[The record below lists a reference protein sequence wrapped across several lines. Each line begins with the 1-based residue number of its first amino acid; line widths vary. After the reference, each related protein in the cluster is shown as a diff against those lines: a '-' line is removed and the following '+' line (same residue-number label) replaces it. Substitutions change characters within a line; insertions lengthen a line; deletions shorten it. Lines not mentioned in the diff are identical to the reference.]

1 MSYFSLGNV
10 ADHAA
15 SLGYKVTGTIEG
27 ATVGRQ
33 AYVFGPITSV
43 FMTKLLVDKLKI
55 DGSSPIPV
63 GFNGADA
70 PMLNGYIAEQ
80 FPDKHNS
87 ELSGSDAD
95 REVVEAY
102 LSMERPQAEEGYE
115 VPVYDV
121 PVVSYTD
128 IIETRRIGRTRTDV
142 LRVGEF
148 PEKFYLRVAG
158 SQDDLE
164 TMGAICQEDGIAFVM
179 EDEVCYITNIDLLGF
194 PPLPEHLYDVH
205 LEKDVPL
212 KGNDGSQPGG
222 PMSQGPMPRAPAGPG
237 AGAPPPSAQTRDGGE
252 LPLPQEWTGFMV
264 HQTIDA
270 YIFCIASVGF
280 ARAVT
285 SNKRQIGSNKHGW
298 TKRVL
303 NHWEVGSLKTVPD
316 YIELL
321 MSTASRNEAMAA
333 KLMRALSTHLRVEG
347 DYLKRTALQ
356 EQ

>member
-10 ADHAA
+10 SDHAA

-33 AYVFGPITSV
+33 AYVLGPITSV

-55 DGSSPIPV
+55 VGAAPIPV
-63 GFNGADA
+63 GFNGVDA
-70 PMLNGYIAEQ
+70 PKLNGSIAKQ
-80 FPDKHNS
+80 FPDKFES
-87 ELSGSDAD
+87 ELSGGDAD

-102 LSMERPQAEEGYE
+102 LSMERPRAAEGYV

-121 PVVSYTD
+121 PVVRYTD

-142 LRVGEF
+142 LKDGAF

-158 SQDDLE
+158 NMDDLE

-179 EDEVCYITNIDLLGF
+179 EDEFCYITNIDLLGF

-212 KGNDGSQPGG
+212 KGKEGTQPGG
-222 PMSQGPMPRAPAGPG
+222 ATSQGPMPRAPAGPG
-237 AGAPPPSAQTRDGGE
+237 AGAPPPSAQTRDEGE
-252 LPLPQEWTGFMV
+252 LPLPQEWTEFVV
-264 HQTIDA
+264 HQTIES
-270 YIFCIASVGF
+270 YISVIASVAF

-285 SNKRQIGSNKHGW
+285 SNKRTIGSNKHGW

-303 NHWEVGSLKTVPD
+303 HHWEAGSLKTIPE
-316 YIELL
+316 YIEIL
-321 MSTASRNEAMAA
+321 MTTASRNEAMAA

-347 DYLKRTALQ
+347 DCLKRTALQ
-356 EQ
+356 DQ